1 MISEEAIDLEAQIRG
16 AATRRG
22 LDVVKGGR
30 FWHLIGHAGK
40 GKAVSMLIE
49 AFRKLYGELVTI
61 GLGDSPNDFPF
72 LQLVDLPVILGK
84 PLKREFVFPLPER
97 AHRYDVPGPEGWN
110 QAILEI
116 LATL

>member
-1 MISEEAIDLEAQIRG
+1 MISEVSIDLEVQLRG

-49 AFRKLYGELVTI
+49 AFRNLFGELVTI
-61 GLGDSPNDFPF
+61 GLGDSPNDLPF
-72 LQLVDLPVILGK
+72 LQLVEIPVVLGK
-84 PLKREFVFPLPER
+84 SLKNEFVSPLRER
-97 AHRYDVPGPEGWN
+97 AHQYAVPGPEGWN
-110 QAILEI
+110 QAVLDI